1 MSFGLIR
8 IIFMYESDKT
18 IKFEVVTPERVVLK
32 ENIRQVTVPTRS
44 GEITVLPNHMPLVSV
59 LKPGVIELEK
69 ENGETEV
76 MSVSGGFIEVLKN
89 KVVILAD
96 TAERAQELDL
106 IRAEEARAR
115 AEKIKDETRQE
126 DAENFAAITAQ
137 LEKELARTKA
147 VRRWK
152 NLKR

>member
-1 MSFGLIR
+1 MF
-8 IIFMYESDKT
+8 ESDKT

-32 ENIRQVTVPTRS
+32 ENIHQVTVPTRS
-44 GEITVLPNHMPLVSV
+44 GEITVLPNHTPLISI
-59 LKPGVIELEK
+59 LKPGVIELKK
-69 ENGETEV
+69 ENGEVEI

-96 TAERAQELDL
+96 TAERAEELDL
-106 IRAEEARAR
+106 KRAEEARIR
-115 AEKIKDETRQE
+115 AEKIKEETRHE
-126 DAENFAAITAQ
+126 DAESFAAITAQ